1 MARDNLFVRIELDRI
16 HCYDEGDGI
25 GSAEPYLWTVFFM
38 IDGSTVS
45 VSPSLTLDGTATT
58 VFTPGSHGNL
68 GSPGDDVDE
77 GDDVPIPSAL
87 GQWQAAMQPIPV
99 AESLHGLIDDVGG
112 AIGVITV
119 LMEEDNV
126 TDDGANAGH
135 NALNAA
141 VRDVINQIV
150 ATRTLTNQDV
160 SDEEINGFEGQ
171 ISDAVENAIS
181 SQQNVFENI
190 WSWLNADDTI
200 GFKAFIFTHDEL
212 ADKRTLDFQ
221 HRWRNEGDWELFG
234 TITASPICSADA
246 LQELFDELF
255 PAQAGHSDLSSLRN
269 LRDGAFRQITGL
281 NDWWRILQRNT
292 PAIIQLLHK
301 EPALRKPALELFTY
315 AKTMAENMDAPLNPE
330 KVTMAASLARSLGSN
345 TRSRRLRIDALRAAD
360 ILGTLKAATVQE
372 GLRNLASQKPA
383 R

>member
-112 AIGVITV
+112 SIGVITV

-255 PAQAGHSDLSSLRN
+255 PAQAGHSDYHRF
-269 LRDGAFRQITGL
+269 GICVTGHSVKS
-281 NDWWRILQRNT
+281 
-292 PAIIQLLHK
+292 P
-301 EPALRKPALELFTY
+301 
-315 AKTMAENMDAPLNPE
+315 
-330 KVTMAASLARSLGSN
+330 GSM
-345 TRSRRLRIDALRAAD
+345 TGGGFFK
-360 ILGTLKAATVQE
+360 GTLLQ
-372 GLRNLASQKPA
+372 
-383 R
+383 